1 MDAIR
6 AAFES
11 QFGTEWSTPVTN
23 SNPDQEKTNEP
34 ADNAEN
40 THDEEEVKTTKPK
53 KTKHEKNSKAKE
65 IAVNQSDEDHNS
77 DESNDSDAS
86 DDGPITVTHSD
97 DILNTSQPVMTK
109 SQRRKFMSSGA
120 PGDDTQL
127 MGGNTNT
134 EGEKSE
140 DLKNDLELQR
150 LIEESHILHEG
161 QQYSGAD
168 ISGVTDPLETIGK
181 SRLKVMN
188 ARLAKAGAKQKNAR
202 IPQAMSVGIRDK
214 AAERQRKYK
223 EEARNAGII
232 IAKDRHV
239 KSKNT
244 TRDKGLKINSVGK
257 ASQYGIHVSAADIAR
272 LTSKSKPRGKKGRK

>member
-1 MDAIR
+1 MDAIK

-11 QFGTEWSTPVTN
+11 QFGTEWSAPVTN
-23 SNPDQEKTNEP
+23 SKPEQ
-34 ADNAEN
+34 EN
-40 THDEEEVKTTKPK
+40 TGQPSENSENASEEEEVQPAKPK
-53 KTKHEKNSKAKE
+53 KTKASKKSRAKQPAE
-65 IAVNQSDEDHNS
+65 ESSDEEYKFDNLS
-77 DESNDSDAS
+77 DSDAS
-86 DDGPITVTHSD
+86 DGPITVTHD
-97 DILNTSQPVMTK
+97 DNILNTSQPIMTK
-109 SQRRKFMSSGA
+109 SQRRKFMTSGA

-168 ISGVTDPLETIGK
+168 ISGATDPMDTIGK

-188 ARLAKAGAKQKNAR
+188 ARLSKAGAKQKTAR

-232 IAKDRHV
+232 IAKDRHA

-272 LTSKSKPRGKKGRK
+272 LTSKGKPKGKKGRK